1 LVNGTAEA
9 AVSEKSFSEAAR
21 GIDLAIDQLGNSSV
35 TYKENQPMFL
45 VTGAT
50 GGLGRKIVS
59 LLRQREMPVKAFVR
73 LTSRFGDL
81 EQRGAEVFIGDLQ
94 QERDIQK
101 ACQGVQ
107 YVISTHGSNEF
118 NRGKPEAID
127 YRANIDL
134 IDAARAAGV
143 EHFVFISVLGADRGY
158 EDAPVFKAKWAVEQY
173 LRASGLSYTIL
184 RPSGF
189 SSNLLPLAERFQQTG
204 IYLLIGDPKIR
215 TSIVSTDDLA
225 RIAIDST
232 TVEGARNQALPVGGP
247 EALRRE
253 EIPEIFGRIFNR
265 DPLVI
270 NPPLAALDGVR
281 AILGLVSPESQKAL
295 GTLRSLL
302 ANEFFC
308 TPSEIEHLE
317 SLFNFK
323 LETLESYIRRSI

>member
-1 LVNGTAEA
+1 
-9 AVSEKSFSEAAR
+9 
-21 GIDLAIDQLGNSSV
+21 
-35 TYKENQPMFL
+35 MFL

-59 LLRQREMPVKAFVR
+59 LLRQRAMEVRAFVR
-73 LTSRFGDL
+73 LTSRYGEL

-107 YVISTHGSNEF
+107 FVISAHGSNEF

-134 IDAARAAGV
+134 IDAAKAAGV
-143 EHFVFISVLGADRGY
+143 QHFVFISVLGADRGY

-173 LRASGLSYTIL
+173 LRASGLNYTIL

-189 SSNLLPLAERFQQTG
+189 SSNLLPLAERFEQTG

-225 RIAIDST
+225 RIAVDSVN
-232 TVEGARNQALPVGGP
+232 VEGARNQVLPVGGA
-247 EALRRE
+247 EALTRD
-253 EIPEIFGRIFNR
+253 EIPQILGRIFNR
-265 DPLVI
+265 EPLII

-281 AILGLVSPESQKAL
+281 SLLGLVSPDSQQAL

-308 TPSEIEHLE
+308 TPTEIQHLE
-317 SLFNFK
+317 GLFNFK
-323 LETLESYIRRSI
+323 IETLESYLRRYLSV